1 MEGREEPEEE
11 EKLIES
17 GAEVLRTMKPE
28 APFGGRESIV
38 GRNKL
43 SWTCVIKPE
52 S

>member
-11 EKLIES
+11 EKLNVKRIES
-17 GAEVLRTMKPE
+17 GAEVLGTMKLE

-43 SWTCVIKPE
+43 SWTCL
-52 S
+52 